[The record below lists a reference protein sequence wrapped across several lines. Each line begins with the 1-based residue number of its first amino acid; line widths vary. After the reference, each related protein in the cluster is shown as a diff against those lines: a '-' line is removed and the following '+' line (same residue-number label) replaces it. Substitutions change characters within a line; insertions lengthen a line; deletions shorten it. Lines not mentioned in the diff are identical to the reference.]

1 MIAISPVMS
10 RPDPTDAAAPTTFTL
25 SDGDLSLAT
34 DLYQLTM
41 AGAYHALACQRRLPE
56 RATFEL
62 WVRRLPAR
70 RNFLVFAGLEQALAS
85 LAALR
90 FSAEQID
97 WLRGLDVFAHVPDT
111 FFEELAAFRFR
122 GDVRAMPEGTVF
134 FPGETLLSVTGSM
147 LEAQIVETLLLSIV
161 NFQVTIASKAARLRL
176 AAGESA
182 TVAEFG
188 GRRAHGPQ
196 AASWAA
202 RAAFLG
208 GCDST
213 SNVLAGQRLGI
224 PVVGTMAHSYVMSFD
239 HERDAFEHYASVYP
253 DDTIHLV
260 DTYDTLEGVRRAL
273 ATGKPFRGVRLDS
286 GDLAELARQVRRLL
300 DEGGRPDA
308 QIFASG
314 DLQEDKIADFVAAG
328 VPIDSYGVG
337 TELATSADAPALGG
351 VYKLVETL
359 DQGERELTYKSSS
372 GKEMYP
378 GAKQVVRSF
387 DDGGTM
393 AGDRVVPASREADYP
408 EEGRLLRTVMR
419 AGEPRPLDS
428 LAAARERC
436 LDQLVRL
443 PARLSALAVA
453 DEPYPVTFDPVFE
466 ELLERAR
473 RRTFT
478 R

>member
-1 MIAISPVMS
+1 MTRS
-10 RPDPTDAAAPTTFTL
+10 DPPAAAVPTPFTL
-25 SDGDLSLAT
+25 SDGDLSFAT

-41 AGAYHALACQRRLPE
+41 AGAYHALAREGRLPE

-70 RNFLVFAGLEQALAS
+70 RNFLVCAGLEQALAS

-90 FSAEQID
+90 FSVEQID
-97 WLRGLDVFAHVPDT
+97 WLRALDVFAHVPDT
-111 FFEELAAFRFR
+111 FFDELAGFRFR
-122 GDVRAMPEGTVF
+122 GDVRAMAEGTVF
-134 FPGETLLSVTGSM
+134 FPGEPLLSVTGSM

-161 NFQVTIASKAARLRL
+161 NFQVVIASKAARIRL
-176 AAGESA
+176 AAGETA
-182 TVAEFG
+182 TIAEFG

-196 AASWAA
+196 AASWVA
-202 RAAFLG
+202 RAAFVG

-239 HERDAFEHYASVYP
+239 DEREAFEHYASVYP
-253 DDTIHLV
+253 DHTIHLV

-273 ATGKPFRGVRLDS
+273 ATGRPFRGVRLDS
-286 GDLAELARQVRRLL
+286 GDLAELACQVRRLL

-314 DLQEDKIADFVAAG
+314 DLQEDKIAELVAAG

-387 DDGGTM
+387 DEGGTM
-393 AGDRVVPASREADYP
+393 TGDRVVPASREADYP

-419 AGEPRPLDS
+419 AGEPLPLDS
-428 LAAARERC
+428 LTAARERC
-436 LDQLVRL
+436 LDQLGRL
-443 PARLSALAVA
+443 PARLSALEVA
-453 DEPYPVTFDPVFE
+453 GEPYPVTFDPTFD

-473 RRTFT
+473 RRTGT
-478 R
+478 GASS